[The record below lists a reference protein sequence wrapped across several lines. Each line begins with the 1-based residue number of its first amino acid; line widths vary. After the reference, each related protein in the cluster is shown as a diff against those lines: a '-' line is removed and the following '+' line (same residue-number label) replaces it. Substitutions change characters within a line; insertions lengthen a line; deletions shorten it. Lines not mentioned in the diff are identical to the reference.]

1 MRNMYLYSPQTVFHK
16 LLTHKK
22 YTYAVKQTNYC
33 QQKTSILPRADGN
46 GQSLM
51 RHHENRTSG
60 CITVSRDPSLI
71 VKKNSE
77 STHCLMIASLLH
89 NCQCQTYTQKT
100 LSNLKEASVTWIAPC
115 IPERLS
121 SEGVEYGLCPA
132 CQTVSSD
139 TTTANKALYQCV

>member
-1 MRNMYLYSPQTVFHK
+1 MLWS
-16 LLTHKK
+16 
-22 YTYAVKQTNYC
+22 KQ
-33 QQKTSILPRADGN
+33 I
-46 GQSLM
+46 
-51 RHHENRTSG
+51 
-60 CITVSRDPSLI
+60 IVSRKLVSSPGLMGMGSLWWETTRTEHQA
-71 VKKNSE
+71 VLLCQERPKSDCEENSE

-139 TTTANKALYQCV
+139 TATANKALYERAWHRAAREIKAPGKHRQQASD